1 MTPMAE
7 YQVFFDV
14 AVGIIGVLGGWVL
27 NTVWGA
33 VKDLQEAD
41 KDLADKVAAIEVLVA
56 GRYVT
61 RDEFNST
68 LGQVFAKLDTIRD
81 LVSQKADR
89 R

>member
-1 MTPMAE
+1 MAE

-14 AVGIIGVLGGWVL
+14 AVGVIGVLGGWVL

-61 RDEFNST
+61 RDEFNSS
-68 LGQVFAKLDTIRD
+68 LGQVFSKLDNIRD
-81 LVSQKADR
+81 IVSQKADR

>member
-14 AVGIIGVLGGWVL
+14 AVGVIGVLGGWVL

-33 VKDLQEAD
+33 VKDLQSAD
-41 KDLADKVAAIEVLVA
+41 KELAEKVSEIEVLVA

-61 RDEFNST
+61 RDEFNTT
-68 LGQVFAKLDTIRD
+68 LSQVFIKLDTIRD
-81 LVSQKADR
+81 IVSHKADR
-89 R
+89 

>member
-41 KDLADKVAAIEVLVA
+41 KDLAEKVGEIEVLVA

-61 RDEFNST
+61 RDEFNLT

>member
-1 MTPMAE
+1 MAE

-68 LGQVFAKLDTIRD
+68 LGQVFSKLDTIRD

>member
-1 MTPMAE
+1 MAE

-41 KDLADKVAAIEVLVA
+41 KDLAEKVGQIEVLVA

-61 RDEFNST
+61 RDEFNNT
-68 LGQVFAKLDTIRD
+68 LGQVFSKLDTIRD
-81 LVSQKADR
+81 IVSQKADR
-89 R
+89 